1 MGSTW
6 SGTSGACSGC
16 VADLRSGSPA
26 TIQISPAMFMGRYCD
41 TTPLQVT
48 TSGQL
53 TMLATVTWGDVF
65 EINQDF
71 GDHHAPP
78 AFATQGSDR
87 TATVDGTLVEPAAD
101 TASCVE
107 RRIVTPYHVD
117 WYVNQ
122 QNLRLRGLRNFRIDA
137 ATTACRP
144 PV

>member
-1 MGSTW
+1 
-6 SGTSGACSGC
+6 
-16 VADLRSGSPA
+16 
-26 TIQISPAMFMGRYCD
+26 
-41 TTPLQVT
+41 VT

-53 TMLATVTWGDVF
+53 TILATVTWGDVL
-65 EINQDF
+65 EMNQDF

-78 AFATQGSDR
+78 PFASQGSDR
-87 TATVDGTLVEPAAD
+87 AATVDGQLVEPAAD
-101 TASCVE
+101 TPTCAQ

-137 ATTACRP
+137 ATTACRS